1 MKKIFKITG
10 ITFLIL
16 LILLV
21 SLPFMFKGKII
32 EMVKEQA
39 NANLNAK
46 VDFGA
51 FDLGLISTFPDFN
64 FSIDNVTVDGIE
76 KFEGTQLANIKNL
89 TLKVD
94 LMSVISGDEIKIKT
108 IFIDNP
114 VINAIVLADTSANWD
129 IAKATEEVDVT
140 TEETPASP
148 FKLNLKD

>member
-1 MKKIFKITG
+1 MKKILKIIG

-16 LILLV
+16 LILFV

-114 VINAIVLADTSANWD
+114 IINAIVLADSSANWD
-129 IAKATEEVDVT
+129 IAKV
-140 TEETPASP
+140 
-148 FKLNLKD
+148 KLQQKKHLLRHLNLTLKI